1 MKIKICGMKHPDN
14 IREIAALAPDMMGFI
29 FYAQSPRYVSV
40 GEVAAALPL
49 LTKTIQ
55 RVGVF
60 VNELPEK
67 VIEICTRLQL
77 NYAQLHGNETPQIA
91 AQIRN
96 KGIGVIKA
104 FKVDDA
110 FNMNTV
116 LDYEESADFFLF
128 DTNTAQ
134 HGGSGKKFNWSILNT
149 YPSNKPFILSGGI
162 GVDDIEEVLNL
173 TFPHFYGIDINSK
186 IELSPGLKDVQQAQN
201 IITKIRIEQ

>member
-1 MKIKICGMKHPDN
+1 MKIKICGMKHPGN
-14 IREIAALAPDMMGFI
+14 IREIAALAPDMVGFI
-29 FYAQSPRYVSV
+29 FYAPSPRYVSV
-40 GEVAAALPL
+40 DEVAAALPL
-49 LTKTIQ
+49 LDNTIL

-60 VNELPEK
+60 VNELTEK

-96 KGIGVIKA
+96 KGIGIIKA

-110 FNMNTV
+110 FDMNTV
-116 LDYEESADFFLF
+116 LAYEESADFFLF

-149 YPSNKPFILSGGI
+149 YPSTKPFILSGGI
-162 GVDDIEEVLNL
+162 GVDDIKEILNL
-173 TFPHFYGIDINSK
+173 TFPQLYGIDINSK
-186 IELSPGLKDVQQAQN
+186 IELSPGLKDAQQAQN
-201 IITKIRIEQ
+201 IITKIRTKQ

>member
-40 GEVAAALPL
+40 EEVEAALPL
-49 LTKTIQ
+49 LTDTIQ

-77 NYAQLHGNETPQIA
+77 NYAQLHGNEIPQIA
-91 AQIRN
+91 ASIRN
-96 KGIGVIKA
+96 KGIGIIKA

-110 FNMNTV
+110 FDMNTV
-116 LDYEESADFFLF
+116 LAYEESTDFFLF

-149 YPSNKPFILSGGI
+149 YPSAKPFILSGGI

-173 TFPHFYGIDINSK
+173 TFPKLYGIDINSK
-186 IELSPGLKDVQQAQN
+186 IELLPGLKDVQQAKN
-201 IITKIRIEQ
+201 IITKIRTEQ